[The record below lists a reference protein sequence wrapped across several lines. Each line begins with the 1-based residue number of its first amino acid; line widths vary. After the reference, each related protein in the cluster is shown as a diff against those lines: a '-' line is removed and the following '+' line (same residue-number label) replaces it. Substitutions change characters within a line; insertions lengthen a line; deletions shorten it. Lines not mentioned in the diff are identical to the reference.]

1 MISGGITATG
11 VIDGENGDNGY
22 SSAVVQL
29 YRRYAPTQVA
39 PTPALPTGALIY
51 TFATGVLSGATASF
65 NGWSQQIPAA
75 SAGTKLFVTQATAIS
90 QDATDEISVND
101 WSTPVE
107 YTKDGESALV
117 ADLTNGM
124 DSVAMASDG
133 KVLAQ
138 TVLTTTFNM
147 YYGTALQTLTSLS
160 PSGAAQGVTVSCNKL
175 TGVVTITIAANT
187 QLTDD
192 KNVITLTGVCGQGT
206 RSCEF
211 TVSGIRGGSAG
222 VTPTLFNIVPSVDTI
237 KRDKNNTL
245 TPESITCSVQKITG
259 NNVTTAAAG
268 DGTLRYAVDGDI
280 TSSSD
285 GTAMSLGDTVSYT
298 ANNHYITFAYFVG
311 TTMRDKERVP
321 IVYDGEKGDT
331 GDGAAEVYVSPGSIT
346 VPCTNAGAVASQITQ
361 GLTFS
366 MRVGTHAVDANNI
379 KSITAGTCPTGVSV
393 QAVYVN
399 VRTVT
404 ITTSAT
410 ASGMAAGIEFTVVGT
425 YDGKDYTAKCT
436 LALIGSKQGAGGP
449 KGDTGP
455 MFYLCGEW
463 ANGTEYERTKQRCP
477 VVYYGGK
484 YWYLENEGTSTGDT
498 PGPSSSVW
506 EEAENFNM
514 VFTDVLFAKD
524 FAMLGSFI
532 VSGDWLMSTKGILG
546 SAESQDYTKFDPAYP
561 DTSVNTTHT
570 VNGTTWTGYNFVPN
584 FAVDGLTGRS
594 YMNNAD
600 IKGTVRATN
609 FFHNVVV
616 HGDEYVYYC
625 QDDNVSP
632 QDGHTYPYV
641 KGRYYLSSELDS
653 YWGTTNLQICTY
665 EADIVVV
672 PHGSSD
678 TGGVSID
685 LPMATDFDGKLVEI
699 VDTRYTQSNASP
711 VGGLTVYQCDG
722 ASKMRGTFGA
732 TPAQY
737 VRLNTNNSHDGG
749 NYRLLS
755 YEGYW
760 VRLSTIGN
768 V

>member
-1 MISGGITATG
+1 MSAKKTTG
-11 VIDGENGDNGY
+11 VFKITTIRDGY

-39 PTPALPTGALIY
+39 PTPALPTGELIY

-75 SAGTKLFVTQATAIS
+75 SADTKLFVTQATAIS
-90 QDATDEISVND
+90 QDATDVISVND

-117 ADLTNGM
+117 ADLTNEM
-124 DSVAMASDG
+124 DSVAMASNG

-160 PSGAAQGVTVSCNKL
+160 ASGAAQGVTVSCNKL

-211 TVSGIRGGSAG
+211 TVSGVRGGSAG

-245 TPESITCSVQKITG
+245 TPASITCSVQKITG

-366 MRVGTHAVDANNI
+366 MRVGTHAVDTNNI

-463 ANGTEYERTKQRCP
+463 ADGTEYERTKQRCP

-498 PGPSSSVW
+498 PGSSSSVW

-514 VFTDVLFAKD
+514 VFTDVLFVKNFAK
-524 FAMLGSFI
+524 LGSGI
-532 VSGDWLMSTKGILG
+532 ISGDWLISCAGYIVVNGVKTYYGPEDEYGNAPAYMQFDADYPDSDNGQNNFMPVYAVDLATGVTYQQKAHIQGSLRASLFEYKVYSSSDAGVGYNVPADADYYYFSYPYGQASTTLQVTLPYAGDMPGKMITLIQPYSDELDWNQIRLYGKDENGDPYGVFVILDANHQPSSG
-546 SAESQDYTKFDPAYP
+546 TGYPIGKCSKVVVWADPA
-561 DTSVNTTHT
+561 DCAN
-570 VNGTTWTGYNFVPN
+570 NGGTWHILEQPMHIR
-584 FAVDGLTGRS
+584 AILKEEGLIS
-594 YMNNAD
+594 
-600 IKGTVRATN
+600 
-609 FFHNVVV
+609 
-616 HGDEYVYYC
+616 
-625 QDDNVSP
+625 
-632 QDGHTYPYV
+632 
-641 KGRYYLSSELDS
+641 
-653 YWGTTNLQICTY
+653 
-665 EADIVVV
+665 
-672 PHGSSD
+672 
-678 TGGVSID
+678 
-685 LPMATDFDGKLVEI
+685 
-699 VDTRYTQSNASP
+699 
-711 VGGLTVYQCDG
+711 
-722 ASKMRGTFGA
+722 
-732 TPAQY
+732 
-737 VRLNTNNSHDGG
+737 
-749 NYRLLS
+749 
-755 YEGYW
+755 
-760 VRLSTIGN
+760 
-768 V
+768 

>member
-1 MISGGITATG
+1 MSAKKTTG
-11 VIDGENGDNGY
+11 VFKITTIRDGY

-75 SAGTKLFVTQATAIS
+75 SADTKLFVTQATATS

-117 ADLTNGM
+117 ADLTNEM
-124 DSVAMASDG
+124 DSVAMASNG

-175 TGVVTITIAANT
+175 TRIVTITIAANT

-211 TVSGIRGGSAG
+211 TVSGVRGGSAG

-245 TPESITCSVQKITG
+245 TPVSITCSVQKITG
-259 NNVTTAAAG
+259 DNVTTAAAG

-285 GTAMSLGDTVSYT
+285 GTAMSLGGTVSYT

-321 IVYDGEKGDT
+321 IVYDGEKGDQGYGIMLTLTRSYNESQWESISGVGNQENFSYT
-331 GDGAAEVYVSPGSIT
+331 GDVTLRAGDYFVVKGISTDAHLTHVVTFI
-346 VPCTNAGAVASQITQ
+346 CTNQ
-361 GLTFS
+361 
-366 MRVGTHAVDANNI
+366 
-379 KSITAGTCPTGVSV
+379 TAGIVYGTCVS
-393 QAVYVN
+393 AVC
-399 VRTVT
+399 
-404 ITTSAT
+404 
-410 ASGMAAGIEFTVVGT
+410 
-425 YDGKDYTAKCT
+425 DGK
-436 LALIGSKQGAGGP
+436 QGP
-449 KGDTGP
+449 KGDTGR

-463 ANGTEYERTKQRCP
+463 PKKAPYTRDAYRCP

-484 YWYLENEGTSTGDT
+484 YWYLDADSEDGTRAPGATGVT
-498 PGPSSSVW
+498 IW
-506 EEAENFNM
+506 KEATSFDM
-514 VFTDVLFAKD
+514 VYTDVLFAKE

-532 VSGDWLMSTKGILG
+532 VSGDWLISTKGMLG
-546 SAESQDYTKFDPAYP
+546 GAESQDYTKFDPAYP

-570 VNGTTWTGYNFVPN
+570 VNGTTWTGYNFVPHY
-584 FAVDGLTGRS
+584 AVDGKEGDM
-594 YMNNAD
+594 YANKAK
-600 IKGTVRATN
+600 IKGAIEATSGRVN
-609 FFHNVVV
+609 SLYIGEGVSDSEARIYMKADETTSGSQTKTPLIYGKDSSGNVVFRLGPAV
-616 HGDEYVYYC
+616 DQPGGAAGTVFSGLAVGYAWISSGGFMVRNPNANQHYAAMAPGAIQLQYSLAGGGTAYARIETTGDGLKIYSQAWPSEGQVSSGCVYKDSNGYLR
-625 QDDNVSP
+625 
-632 QDGHTYPYV
+632 V
-641 KGRYYLSSELDS
+641 KS
-653 YWGTTNLQICTY
+653 
-665 EADIVVV
+665 
-672 PHGSSD
+672 
-678 TGGVSID
+678 
-685 LPMATDFDGKLVEI
+685 
-699 VDTRYTQSNASP
+699 
-711 VGGLTVYQCDG
+711 
-722 ASKMRGTFGA
+722 
-732 TPAQY
+732 
-737 VRLNTNNSHDGG
+737 
-749 NYRLLS
+749 
-755 YEGYW
+755 
-760 VRLSTIGN
+760 
-768 V
+768 